1 MSELDV
7 QDVIDFLTDLLGP
20 VSDVVVVGAGAW
32 STGFGFSTAE
42 GRQVGRFGQ
51 YRGDFEKDRIAG
63 FWAYEGL
70 PIPRVSDVGEA
81 FEGYYAISEHCPG
94 VPLESLD
101 ARGWASVLPSLVTA
115 LDRLRSIAPTDAE
128 GFGGWGPYN
137 MPFPSWRAFMLAV
150 VTDEP
155 ERRTHGWTDKL
166 RAHEAAYTTFERGY
180 QELEA
185 LTDWLHPEPN
195 VVHADLLER
204 NVHVADGRIAGIF
217 DWGSSHLGDF
227 VYDLAWLEFWST
239 WYPAMSQIDVV
250 ATAQVRFAESGAN
263 LDNFA
268 ERMQCALIHIG
279 LDHLAYHAWTGN
291 RDALEAVDQRLR
303 GVLSAH

>member
-1 MSELDV
+1 MSALGV
-7 QDVIDFLTDLLGP
+7 QDVIDFLTDLVGP
-20 VSDVVVVGAGAW
+20 VSDVVVIGAGAW
-32 STGFGFSTAE
+32 STAFGFSTAE
-42 GRQVGRFGQ
+42 GRQVARFGQ

-63 FWAYEGL
+63 SWASEGL

-81 FEGYYAISEHCPG
+81 FEGFYAISQHCPG

-101 ARGWASVLPSLVTA
+101 ASTWASVLPSLVTA
-115 LDRLRSIAPTDAE
+115 LDRLRSVDLKDVK
-128 GFGGWGPYN
+128 GFGGWGPYD

-166 RAHEAAYTTFERGY
+166 REQAAAYATFKRGY
-180 QELEA
+180 EELDA
-185 LTDWLHPEPN
+185 LTDWLDPEPN
-195 VVHADLLER
+195 VIHADLLER

-227 VYDLAWLEFWST
+227 LYDLAWLEFWSP

-250 ATAQVRFAESGAN
+250 GAAHARFGESGAN
-263 LDNFA
+263 LDHFD
-268 ERMQCALIHIG
+268 ERMRCGLIHIG
-279 LDHLAYHAWTGN
+279 LDHLAYNAWTGN
-291 RDALEAVDQRLR
+291 RNALDAVDDRLR
-303 GVLSAH
+303 GVMAAR